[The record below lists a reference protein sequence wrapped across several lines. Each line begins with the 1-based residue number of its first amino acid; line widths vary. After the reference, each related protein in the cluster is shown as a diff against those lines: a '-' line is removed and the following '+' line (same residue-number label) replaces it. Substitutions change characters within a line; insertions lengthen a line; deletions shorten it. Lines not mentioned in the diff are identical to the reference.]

1 MARVTRT
8 IDRITIFRDRVY
20 AGVGK
25 LERSSVSTYIAIVDC
40 DAQLGS
46 DCDASE
52 ETYELIEAAIDVG
65 DKSVDR
71 PDGVYT
77 WLIETI
83 DG

>member
-8 IDRITIFRDRVY
+8 IDRITIFRDHIY

-25 LERSSVSTYIAIVDC
+25 LERGSVSTYIVDC
-40 DAQLGS
+40 DAQLGG
-46 DCDASE
+46 DYDASE
-52 ETYELIEAAIDVG
+52 ETYELIEAAINAG
-65 DKSVDR
+65 DKSVER

-77 WLIETI
+77 WVIEAV

>member
-1 MARVTRT
+1 MTRITRT

-25 LERSSVSTYIAIVDC
+25 LERGSVSTYIAIVDC
-40 DAQLGS
+40 DAQLGG

-52 ETYELIEAAIDVG
+52 ETYDLIEAAIDAG
-65 DKSVDR
+65 DKSVER

-77 WLIETI
+77 WAIEAV